1 MAKCECC
8 GKGVT
13 FGIKVS
19 HSHRR
24 SNRTWKPNV
33 RRVKAVVE
41 GSTKYVYACSRCLRA
56 GKVTRAVYFGVCC
69 RSLCRVAGF
78 FICRKER
85 NKMSLPV
92 DPIML
97 LSVVNLKL
105 RDQYKDLD
113 ALCED
118 LEADKAGLC
127 AKLHAVGYDYDPQR
141 NQFV

>member
-1 MAKCECC
+1 
-8 GKGVT
+8 
-13 FGIKVS
+13 
-19 HSHRR
+19 
-24 SNRTWKPNV
+24 
-33 RRVKAVVE
+33 
-41 GSTKYVYACSRCLRA
+41 
-56 GKVTRAVYFGVCC
+56 
-69 RSLCRVAGF
+69 
-78 FICRKER
+78 
-85 NKMSLPV
+85 MSLPV

-118 LEADKAGLC
+118 LEEADKAGLC

>member
-1 MAKCECC
+1 
-8 GKGVT
+8 
-13 FGIKVS
+13 
-19 HSHRR
+19 
-24 SNRTWKPNV
+24 
-33 RRVKAVVE
+33 
-41 GSTKYVYACSRCLRA
+41 
-56 GKVTRAVYFGVCC
+56 
-69 RSLCRVAGF
+69 
-78 FICRKER
+78 
-85 NKMSLPV
+85 MSLPV

-141 NQFV
+141 NQLSDYSFQIRHRCATTVPGPVNDKIRSA

>member
-1 MAKCECC
+1 
-8 GKGVT
+8 
-13 FGIKVS
+13 
-19 HSHRR
+19 
-24 SNRTWKPNV
+24 
-33 RRVKAVVE
+33 
-41 GSTKYVYACSRCLRA
+41 
-56 GKVTRAVYFGVCC
+56 
-69 RSLCRVAGF
+69 
-78 FICRKER
+78 
-85 NKMSLPV
+85 MSLPV

-118 LEADKAGLC
+118 LDTDKAGLC